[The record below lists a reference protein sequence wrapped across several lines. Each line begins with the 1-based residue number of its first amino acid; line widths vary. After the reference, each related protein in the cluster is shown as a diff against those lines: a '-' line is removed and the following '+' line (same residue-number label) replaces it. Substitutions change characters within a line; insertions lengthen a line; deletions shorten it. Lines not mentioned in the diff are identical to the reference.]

1 MLGGACDG
9 RCRDRYRD
17 SRELMKNVRNA
28 RDETVK
34 NYKSKA
40 TSQNQVVG

>member
-1 MLGGACDG
+1 MLVGACDG

-17 SRELMKNVRNA
+17 SKELMKNVRNA

-34 NYKSKA
+34 NY
-40 TSQNQVVG
+40 NPGL